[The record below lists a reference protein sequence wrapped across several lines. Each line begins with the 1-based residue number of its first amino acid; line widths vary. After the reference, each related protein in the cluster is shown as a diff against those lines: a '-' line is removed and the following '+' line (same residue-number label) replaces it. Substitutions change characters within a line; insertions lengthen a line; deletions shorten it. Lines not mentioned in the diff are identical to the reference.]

1 MRQSA
6 QRAQSKQFCMITFA
20 GIVPHPPLLLPTI
33 GKEAAKKLAQTQK
46 ALEQL
51 EQELY
56 LARPDTLLIISP
68 HGPVMSDA
76 FVIDLAAQYQLDFKE
91 VGDFQTTK
99 TIRSDFLLIDR
110 IQRNARKETPVVLAN
125 EESLGYGIGIPLL
138 FLSAHLPNV
147 TLIPVFTS
155 ALDGKTHYSFGK
167 LLKEEILNSNKRVA
181 VIASA
186 DLSHTLTKD
195 APGGLAPEGQQVDAA
210 VQQFLTTKN
219 AAGLLT
225 MDPATLSAAKEC
237 GVRPIATL
245 LGVLDGIG
253 YEPKIYSYEYPFG
266 VGYLVSNFVLS

>member
-1 MRQSA
+1 
-6 QRAQSKQFCMITFA
+6 MITFA

-33 GKEAAKKLAQTQK
+33 GKEAVKKLAQTQK
-46 ALEQL
+46 ALEML

-56 LARPDTLLIISP
+56 LSRPDTLLIISP
-68 HGPVMSDA
+68 HGPVMPDA
-76 FVIDLAAQYQLDFKE
+76 FVIDLAAQYQVHFKD

-99 TIRSDFLLIDR
+99 TVRSDFLLIDR
-110 IQRNARKETPVVLAN
+110 VQRNARKETPVVLAN
-125 EESLGYGIGIPLL
+125 DESLGYGIGIPLL

-147 TLIPVFTS
+147 TLVPVFTS
-155 ALDGKTHYSFGK
+155 LLDNKTHYTFGK

-186 DLSHTLTKD
+186 DLAHTLTKE
-195 APGGLAPEGQQVDAA
+195 APGGFAAEGQTLDTA
-210 VQQFLTTKN
+210 VQQLLTTKN
-219 AAGLLT
+219 TAGLLT
-225 MDPATLSAAKEC
+225 IDPALTAAAKEC